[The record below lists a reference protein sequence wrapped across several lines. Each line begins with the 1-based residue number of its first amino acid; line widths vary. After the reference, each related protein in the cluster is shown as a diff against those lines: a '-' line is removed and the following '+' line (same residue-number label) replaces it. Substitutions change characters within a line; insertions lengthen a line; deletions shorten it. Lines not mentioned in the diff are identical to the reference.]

1 MAKAVGIDLGTT
13 NSVIAV
19 MEGGRPEVIVNA
31 EGARTTPSVVA
42 YKGDERLV
50 GQIARRQAAL
60 NPAATLFEV
69 KRFIGRRWD
78 EVKEEAARSPFHV
91 KEGEG
96 GSVRIE
102 VNGKD
107 YAPEQVSAEVLRK
120 LVSDAS
126 AKLGQKITDAVIT
139 VPAYFDNSQREAT
152 KQAGEIAGLNVLRV
166 INEPTAAALA
176 YGLERKGNETV
187 LVFDLGGGTFDVTI
201 LELGDGVFEVKSTAG
216 DTHLG
221 GADFDHRI
229 VDWLADEFN
238 KEHKFDLRKDKQALQ
253 RLIEAAEKAK
263 IELSNA
269 SETSISLPFITF
281 DPETR
286 TPMHLERTLT
296 RAKFEELTADLLR
309 RVRQPVEQAL
319 KDARLDASKIDEVIL
334 VGGSTRIPAVKRI
347 VQDITHKTPNESV
360 NPDEAVA
367 LGAAVQAG
375 IIQGDSSLGDIVLVD
390 VTPLTLGVEVKGGM
404 IAPMITR
411 NTTVPAKKTEI
422 YTTAENNQPGVEINV
437 LQGER
442 PMATDNKSLGRFKL
456 EGIPPMP
463 AGRPQIEVT
472 FDIDANGILHVTAKE
487 KTSGKESSIRI
498 ENTTTL
504 DKSDVERMVK
514 EAEQNA
520 EADKKRREK
529 VEKRNNLDSL
539 RVQALGQIEENADA
553 PQDAKDKLKAAADQA
568 EEAVRNDD
576 DAQIAEAQKTLEE
589 ELRSFMTASQNAAQ
603 GQTAEDGGVNLGK
616 DKADDDVI
624 DADFKPAE

>member
-1 MAKAVGIDLGTT
+1 MPKAVGIDLGTT

-31 EGARTTPSVVA
+31 EGGRTTPSVVA

-78 EVKEEAARSPFHV
+78 EVKEEAARSPFKV
-91 KEGEG
+91 KEGPG

-102 VNGKD
+102 VNGQD
-107 YAPEQVSAEVLRK
+107 LAPEQVSAEVLRK

-152 KQAGEIAGLNVLRV
+152 RQAGEIAGLNVLRV

-238 KEHKFDLRKDKQALQ
+238 KEHHFDLRKDKQALQ

-263 IELSNA
+263 IDLSNA
-269 SETSISLPFITF
+269 SETTISLPFITF

-309 RVRQPVEQAL
+309 RVRKPVEQAL
-319 KDARLDASKIDEVIL
+319 ADAKLSASQIDEVIL

-347 VQDITHKTPNESV
+347 VQDITGKTPNESV

-375 IIQGDSSLGDIVLVD
+375 IIQGDASLGDIVLVD

-404 IAPMITR
+404 VAPMITR

-422 YTTAENNQPGVEINV
+422 YTTAENNQPGVEIVV

-442 PMATDNKSLGRFKL
+442 PMAADNKSLGRFKL

-463 AGRPQIEVT
+463 AGRAQIEVT
-472 FDIDANGILHVTAKE
+472 FDIDANGILHVTARE

-504 DKSDVERMVK
+504 DKSDVERMVQ

-520 EADKKRREK
+520 EADKQRREK
-529 VEKRNNLDSL
+529 VEKRNNLDGL
-539 RVQALGQIEENADA
+539 RVQALGQIEENAGA
-553 PQDAKDKLKAAADQA
+553 SQEAKDKLKAAADQA
-568 EEAVRNDD
+568 EEAVRSDD
-576 DAQIAEAQKTLEE
+576 DAKIADAQKRLEE
-589 ELRSFMTASQNAAQ
+589 ELRSFMTAAQQGGQ
-603 GQTAEDGGVNLGK
+603 GQGGQPQAPK
-616 DKADDDVI
+616 QDDDVI

>member
-13 NSVIAV
+13 NSVISV

-60 NPAATLFEV
+60 NPGATLFEV

-78 EVKEEAARSPFHV
+78 EVREEANRSPFKV
-91 KEGEG
+91 KEGPG

-102 VNGKD
+102 VNGQD
-107 YAPEQVSAEVLRK
+107 LAPEQVSAEVLRK
-120 LVSDAS
+120 MVADAS
-126 AKLGQKITDAVIT
+126 AKLGTSIKDVVIT

-152 KQAGEIAGLNVLRV
+152 RQAGEIAGLNVLRV

-176 YGLERKGNETV
+176 YGLERKGNETI

-201 LELGDGVFEVKSTAG
+201 LELGDGVFEVKSTSG

-221 GADFDHRI
+221 GADFDQRV
-229 VDWLADEFN
+229 VDWLAGEFQ
-238 KEHKFDLRKDKQALQ
+238 KEHNFDLRKDKQALQ
-253 RLIEAAEKAK
+253 RLIEASEKAK
-263 IELSNA
+263 IDLSSA
-269 SETSISLPFITF
+269 SETTISLPFITF

-309 RVRQPVEQAL
+309 RVREPVQRAL
-319 KDARLDASKIDEVIL
+319 DDAKLTASGIDEVIL

-347 VQDITHKTPNESV
+347 VQDIIGKTPNESV

-390 VTPLTLGVEVKGGM
+390 VTPLTMGVEVKGGM

-442 PMATDNKSLGRFKL
+442 PMASDNKSLGRFKL

-472 FDIDANGILHVTAKE
+472 FDIDANGILNVSARE
-487 KTSGKESSIRI
+487 KTSGKEASIRI

-504 DKSDVERMVK
+504 DRGDVDRMVQ

-520 EADKKRREK
+520 AADKQRREK

-539 RVQALGQIEENADA
+539 RVQALGQIEENASA
-553 PQDAKDKLKAAADQA
+553 PQDAKDKLKAAADEA
-568 EEAVRNDD
+568 EEAVRSDD
-576 DAQIAEAQKTLEE
+576 DAQIAGAQKRLEE
-589 ELRSFMTASQNAAQ
+589 ELRTFMTANQAGQEGGQPQAGAQ
-603 GQTAEDGGVNLGK
+603 GQP
-616 DKADDDVI
+616 KADDDVI